1 MTYCIVMSVVQGY
14 KRNGTQK
21 YKDNQTLFV
30 VLVSIAK
37 LIKLLVDL
45 IIHYLFFNFIVFFLN
60 FRKLEQR
67 KLSCFNYLILGI
79 VMVLF
84 FASLLSSVFIF
95 GLFITYTDSDDWN
108 TAISTYAQLVA
119 FDIIY
124 IKDTLISLM
133 LSYLFFYK
141 GKQQ

>member
-1 MTYCIVMSVVQGY
+1 MSVVQGY

-30 VLVSIAK
+30 VLVCIAK

-84 FASLLSSVFIF
+84 FGGIQLLSIGVVSV
-95 GLFITYTDSDDWN
+95 Y
-108 TAISTYAQLVA
+108 ISKIYREIKKRPLY
-119 FDIIY
+119 IIDETVN
-124 IKDTLISLM
+124 IDPDL
-133 LSYLFFYK
+133 
-141 GKQQ
+141 